1 MSDPLLLTVEE
12 SAKKARISRATMF
25 KLLKSGEVES
35 VKIGRS
41 RRIPADALTAYISR
55 LRNQQSRAVA

>member
-12 SAKKARISRATMF
+12 SAKKARISRA
-25 KLLKSGEVES
+25 KVYQLLKAREIES

-41 RRIPADALTAYISR
+41 RRIPADALSDYIAR
-55 LRNQQSRAVA
+55 LRAAQGKAVA